1 METCVDCVTHR
12 EFFGSMVVGAVSFL
26 ALWYALRLREGY
38 VRDKRVEE
46 WQAMIRE
53 MQEKRRGND
62 R

>member
-1 METCVDCVTHR
+1 METCVDCVTR
-12 EFFGSMVVGAVSFL
+12 GEFFGSIVVGMVSFL

-53 MQEKRRGND
+53 MQEKRRGHD